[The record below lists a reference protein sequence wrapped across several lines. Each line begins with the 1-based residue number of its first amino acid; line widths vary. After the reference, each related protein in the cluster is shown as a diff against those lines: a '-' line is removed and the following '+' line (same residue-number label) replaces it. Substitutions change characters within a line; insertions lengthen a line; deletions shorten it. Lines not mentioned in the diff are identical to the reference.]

1 MAKIIKKESGPIR
14 HDHIYQIEF
23 DKVGSFIKDCL
34 SLKHKTSI
42 ETLEAE
48 KSYAREIRTDLSQQ
62 EVLDKIYKSNYKF
75 FSFILR
81 KGIPFFYTDDYFWEF
96 CAIGEE
102 DSIEYFLWIEV
113 SEESGY
119 KLVEKYNLIKNNDR

>member
-1 MAKIIKKESGPIR
+1 MAKLIKKEIGPIR

-23 DKVGSFIKDCL
+23 DKVGSFIKDCW

-42 ETLEAE
+42 ETLDAK
-48 KSYAREIRTDLSQQ
+48 KSYGREIRTDISQQ
-62 EVLDKIYKSNYKF
+62 EVLDKIYKSNHKF

-81 KGIPFFYTDDYFWEF
+81 KGLPFFHTDAYFWEF

-113 SEESGY
+113 SKESGY
-119 KLVEKYNLIKNNDR
+119 KLVEKYDLKKNYER